1 MENDSGINSLAGFS
15 YQMKVFILKS
25 ATLNENEKIEFE
37 TIDDIAFKKVKDNDL
52 DNQDALLHQENK
64 SIAVQ
69 VKKTN
74 VTLSVLEKVLY
85 NWLLL
90 KDKKIDGYY
99 LVTDYDYGNQDM
111 MSTISFEDLYNK
123 LKESNMKKNALISK
137 IKNNYKNDKN
147 LFLEDCNNIKNKYHF
162 ENIKDIDKEI
172 YIKYKTIFRKAAIID
187 KTYERRICRFLE
199 IVTYEIL
206 EQISL
211 KKPYILDYD
220 SFIKIIEKV
229 SEDITDEHFTPDYAL
244 FKKNNSEFN
253 KLMISNSRE
262 YFQLKSCK
270 LPKDLIIDNL
280 CREMFYK
287 DFKYRN
293 LESGKY
299 LIINNIE
306 ETSYFNFRMIKTKL
320 QIDQNDKP
328 ENRFFKFY
336 EQGNSYADS
345 AELKMGSGVYLTR
358 EEEVEKQISW
368 EDESN
373 EQK

>member
-1 MENDSGINSLAGFS
+1 MGNNSGINSLAGFS

-37 TIDDIAFKKVKDNDL
+37 TIDDIALKKVEYNDL
-52 DNQDALLHQENK
+52 DNQDALVYQENK
-64 SIAVQ
+64 MIAVQ

-74 VTLSVLEKVLY
+74 ITSSVLEKVLY

-90 KDKKIDGYY
+90 KDEKIDEYY
-99 LVTDYDYGNQDM
+99 LITDYDYGNQDM

-123 LKESNMKKNALISK
+123 VKESNMKENALISK
-137 IKNNYKNDKN
+137 IKRNYKNDKN

-162 ENIKDIDKEI
+162 ENIEDIDEKI
-172 YIKYKTIFRKAAIID
+172 YIKYKTIFRKAAIAD
-187 KTYERRICRFLE
+187 NTYERRICRFLE

-229 SEDITDEHFTPDYAL
+229 SEDITDEHFTSDYAL

-253 KLMISNSRE
+253 ELMISNSRE
-262 YFQLKSCK
+262 YFQLTRCK

-280 CREMFYK
+280 CRETFYK
-287 DFKYRN
+287 NFKYRN

-299 LIINNIE
+299 SIINNIE
-306 ETSYFNFRMIKTKL
+306 ETSYYNFKMIKTKL
-320 QIDQNDKP
+320 QIEQNDKP

-345 AELKMGSGVYLTR
+345 AELKMGSGIYLTR

>member
-123 LKESNMKKNALISK
+123 VKESNMKKNALISK

-147 LFLEDCNNIKNKYHF
+147 LFLEDCNNIKNKYH
-162 ENIKDIDKEI
+162 
-172 YIKYKTIFRKAAIID
+172 
-187 KTYERRICRFLE
+187 
-199 IVTYEIL
+199 
-206 EQISL
+206 L
-211 KKPYILDYD
+211 KI
-220 SFIKIIEKV
+220 
-229 SEDITDEHFTPDYAL
+229 
-244 FKKNNSEFN
+244 
-253 KLMISNSRE
+253 
-262 YFQLKSCK
+262 
-270 LPKDLIIDNL
+270 
-280 CREMFYK
+280 
-287 DFKYRN
+287 
-293 LESGKY
+293 
-299 LIINNIE
+299 
-306 ETSYFNFRMIKTKL
+306 
-320 QIDQNDKP
+320 
-328 ENRFFKFY
+328 
-336 EQGNSYADS
+336 
-345 AELKMGSGVYLTR
+345 
-358 EEEVEKQISW
+358 
-368 EDESN
+368 
-373 EQK
+373 